1 MGEWLMAQCSIR
13 VTLLC
18 WCIDAIY
25 NGGNILQWYT
35 DSKHGCIQQ
44 HYGTALSR
52 FFFLFLC
59 LSDENI
65 WVMPLWHWWSP
76 QKEKVLISLRVTL
89 GPLPLSAGAQEV
101 LDACPHRGQPHG
113 VDRLWPPPASQL
125 DGPGSICSLVSVG
138 LPMPLKDKRLPDP
151 SCCIAS
157 MVCVYSLLPLPVNDE
172 RCLFSRGFALL
183 HSQWAKCIAATK
195 VYWAIRLQ

>member
-25 NGGNILQWYT
+25 NGGNILQWYI

-44 HYGTALSR
+44 HYGTALSSFFS
-52 FFFLFLC
+52 FFFM
-59 LSDENI
+59 SVR
-65 WVMPLWHWWSP
+65 WKH
-76 QKEKVLISLRVTL
+76 L
-89 GPLPLSAGAQEV
+89 G
-101 LDACPHRGQPHG
+101 DAFMALLVSSKRKGPHFFESHAWTAAPFRWCPGGVGCCPHRGQPHG

-125 DGPGSICSLVSVG
+125 DGPGSFCSLVSGG

-172 RCLFSRGFALL
+172 WCLFSGGFALL
-183 HSQWAKCIAATK
+183 HSQWAKYIAATK
-195 VYWAIRLQ
+195 VYRAIRLQ